1 MLLVDK
7 SEINRR
13 CPDCGSDQICRVSR
27 AGVRD
32 QIRSL
37 MNRYPYE
44 CFQCPTGKVFHLIGK
59 K

>member
-7 SEINRR
+7 SETSRH

-27 AGVRD
+27 SGAIDR
-32 QIRSL
+32 IRSL

-44 CFQCPTGKVFHLIGK
+44 CFQCPTGRVFHLVGK